1 MGNVTDMELIYT
13 LVGNP
18 AAELLHMA
26 DCNLNNLAKMNA
38 SELSRVKG
46 MTKKKVEILM
56 ATLEISRRRISAEK
70 HKGESIRCSEDIYK
84 IMYPLLADL
93 RHEEVWAI
101 YSNSSGKIIKKMQLF
116 KGGTAECIADIK
128 IVLKGAIDCLANR
141 VILVHNHPTGNIK
154 PSTADDKL
162 TSKLNEACK
171 TMDISLLDH
180 VIISD
185 GSHYSYADNGRLW

>member
-18 AAELLHMA
+18 AAELLHIA

-38 SELSRVKG
+38 CELSRVKG

-70 HKGESIRCSEDIYK
+70 NKGESIRCSEDIYK
-84 IMYPLLADL
+84 IMYPMLADL
-93 RHEEVWAI
+93 KHEEMWAI
-101 YSNSSGKIIKKMQLF
+101 YTNKRGKMIKKMQLF
-116 KGGTAECIADIK
+116 KGGTGECTADIK
-128 IVLKGAIDCLANR
+128 ITLKGAIDCLAEGI
-141 VILVHNHPTGNIK
+141 VIVHNHPTGNTT
-154 PSTADDKL
+154 PSQADDKL
-162 TSKLNEACK
+162 TSKLKEACK